1 MGATSLGECLCQGIQ
16 IGSEE
21 LKLPLFTDDMISYAV
36 NPNIHTKKITTR
48 TNEYAQQSFR
58 ICDLNI
64 QKSILSLYT
73 RNEQWKNKIKKTIP
87 FTIASTWIEYLGMY
101 LTKL

>member
-21 LKLPLFTDDMISYAV
+21 SELLLFTDDMISYAV
-36 NPNIHTKKITTR
+36 NPKIHMKKITTR

-58 ICDLNI
+58 ICDQYMKINFI
-64 QKSILSLYT
+64 SLH
-73 RNEQWKNKIKKTIP
+73 
-87 FTIASTWIEYLGMY
+87 
-101 LTKL
+101 